1 MSNLQITLSIIGVLL
16 IAGIIAH
23 GLWTMRRNNSI
34 YKQAQSEVAEKRHQ
48 QQSDDDF
55 DADGIGAVKTIKA
68 TRDEP
73 KATTSQAAQMSMD
86 LDLETDDEATPL
98 PSMRVDQDEEP
109 APVKETETDTQ
120 PASYEAEPAEDENL
134 DEAELETEQQP
145 TPETAPEAA
154 PTRQAEEKPQPPQD
168 VISLFV
174 KGNVQGAL
182 LLQMMTELG
191 CKFGEMGIF
200 HRYENTN
207 GTGTLIFSVANMF
220 NPGTFDL
227 DNIEQ
232 FETDGV
238 ALFMT
243 LPINYDGQQAFNMML
258 NAAKKLATE
267 IPQGQVLDGSRQ
279 LLTRQ
284 SIQQAHQ
291 KVRQYESTP

>member
-73 KATTSQAAQMSMD
+73 NTTSNEATQMSMD
-86 LDLETDDEATPL
+86 LDLETDDEETPL
-98 PSMRVDQDEEP
+98 PSMRVDKDEEP
-109 APVKETETDTQ
+109 APVEEAETET
-120 PASYEAEPAEDENL
+120 EPTEDENL
-134 DEAELETEQQP
+134 DEPELETERQP
-145 TPETAPEAA
+145 AFEAAPEATSA
-154 PTRQAEEKPQPPQD
+154 TKAEEKPQPPQD

-232 FETDGV
+232 FETDGDAV
-238 ALFMT
+238 FMT
-243 LPINYDGQQAFNMML
+243 LPSNYDGQQAFNMML

-291 KVRQYESTP
+291 KVRQYESTS

>member
-48 QQSDDDF
+48 QQSSDDF

-73 KATTSQAAQMSMD
+73 KTTPTQAAQMSMD
-86 LDLETDDEATPL
+86 LDLESDDEQTPL
-98 PSMRVDQDEEP
+98 PSMRVDTHDEP
-109 APVKETETDTQ
+109 APAAASPVTEDSAQ
-120 PASYEAEPAEDENL
+120 ELDEEAPESVEAPTSEPVNAEAAAEEDE
-134 DEAELETEQQP
+134 T
-145 TPETAPEAA
+145 
-154 PTRQAEEKPQPPQD
+154 KPQPPQD

-200 HRYENTN
+200 HRYEHTN

-291 KVRQYESTP
+291 KVRQYETKH